1 MAKETKQVEETVA
14 EQPAK
19 QTKARKKQTTKFKVL
34 PVGGL
39 NLRDSS
45 SVFAPVVAVLPEGMV
60 IEGTVGVDWVYVE
73 DLDVDG
79 STVSGYALN
88 KDYTLDPVN

>member
-1 MAKETKQVEETVA
+1 MAKETKQVEETVV
-14 EQPAK
+14 EKPAK
-19 QTKARKKQTTKFKVL
+19 QTKPKKQTNKFKVL

-45 SVFAPVVAVLPEGMV
+45 SVFAPVVAVLPEGV
-60 IEGTVGVDWVYVE
+60 IIEGTVVVDWVYVE
-73 DLDVDG
+73 NLDVLG

-88 KDYTLDPVN
+88 TDYTLEPVN

>member
-1 MAKETKQVEETVA
+1 MAKETKQVEETVV
-14 EQPAK
+14 EKPAT
-19 QTKARKKQTTKFKVL
+19 QTKAEKQTNKFKVL

-73 DLDVDG
+73 NLDVDG

>member
-1 MAKETKQVEETVA
+1 MEKETKQVEEAVA
-14 EQPAK
+14 EKPAK
-19 QTKARKKQTTKFKVL
+19 QTKTKKKTNKFKVL

-45 SVFAPVVAVLPEGMV
+45 SVFAPVVAVLPEGTV
-60 IEGTVGVDWVYVE
+60 FEGTVGVDWVYVE
-73 DLDVDG
+73 NLDVDG

-88 KDYTLDPVN
+88 KDYTLEPVN

>member
-14 EQPAK
+14 EKPVK
-19 QTKARKKQTTKFKVL
+19 QTKTNKFKVL

-45 SVFAPVVAVLPEGMV
+45 SVFAPVVAVLPEGTV
-60 IEGTVGVDWVYVE
+60 IEGTVGVDWVYVKN
-73 DLDVDG
+73 LDVDG

-88 KDYTLDPVN
+88 TDYTLEPVN

>member
-1 MAKETKQVEETVA
+1 MVKETKQVEETVA
-14 EQPAK
+14 EKPEK
-19 QTKARKKQTTKFKVL
+19 QTKAKKQTNKFKVL

-60 IEGTVGVDWVYVE
+60 IEDTIGVDWVYVE
-73 DLDVDG
+73 KLDVDG

>member
-1 MAKETKQVEETVA
+1 MVKETKQVEETVV
-14 EQPAK
+14 EKPAK
-19 QTKARKKQTTKFKVL
+19 QTEAKKQTNKFKVL

-60 IEGTVGVDWVYVE
+60 IEGTVGIDWVYVE
-73 DLDVDG
+73 NLDVDG

>member
-1 MAKETKQVEETVA
+1 MAKETKQVEETVV
-14 EQPAK
+14 EK
-19 QTKARKKQTTKFKVL
+19 TVEQTKAKKQTNKFKVL

-45 SVFAPVVAVLPEGMV
+45 SVFAPAVAVLPEGMV
-60 IEGTVGVDWVYVE
+60 IEGIVGIDWVYVKN
-73 DLDVDG
+73 LDVDG

>member
-14 EQPAK
+14 EKPAE
-19 QTKARKKQTTKFKVL
+19 QTKTSKKQTTKFKVL

>member
-1 MAKETKQVEETVA
+1 
-14 EQPAK
+14 
-19 QTKARKKQTTKFKVL
+19 
-34 PVGGL
+34 
-39 NLRDSS
+39 
-45 SVFAPVVAVLPEGMV
+45 VFAPVVAVLPEGMV